1 MPTNN
6 KVYLSFGLCAIGL
19 IGLTLYNQTKQVEYH
34 SLQPESGLTTLHN
47 VHVVELD
54 ETGKL
59 NKQLDAPTLTHHS
72 SSSRKTL
79 KTPVIYLTKNKQP
92 WIIQADVAHSNHDNS
107 KIVLT
112 GHVKISQFDNNHK
125 VSELQT
131 TKLNYYPKTQKVD
144 TKQDIIYLNQGLTIH
159 SKGLKAD
166 LHEETME
173 LVSNARGT
181 YVPNKKS

>member
-1 MPTNN
+1 MQTN
-6 KVYLSFGLCAIGL
+6 KRVYLSFAIVVMGL
-19 IGLTLYNQTKQVEYH
+19 IGLVLYNQTKPLKSKQAQTQSEV
-34 SLQPESGLTTLHN
+34 TTLHQ
-47 VHVVELD
+47 VHFVELD
-54 ETGKL
+54 DSGQL
-59 NKQLDAPTLTHHS
+59 NRQLDTPVLVHHT

-79 KTPVIYLTKNKQP
+79 KTPVIYLTRNKQP
-92 WIIQADVAHSNHDNS
+92 WIIQADEAQSNKDDS

-112 GHVKISQFDNNHK
+112 GHVKISQFENDRK

-131 TKLNYYPKTQKVD
+131 TALNYYPQTQKVD
-144 TKQDIIYLNQGLTIH
+144 TNQEIIYLSQGLTIH

-173 LVSNARGT
+173 LVSHARGT